1 MFFSNL
7 QPSEQVCFDLSNI
20 NWICPV
26 LLLPICA
33 YIYETNSKYVLPIN
47 NSVKSYINTINF
59 PSGVQTISEDQKYHT
74 YIPIVFLQK
83 VDSIDGKEKLESW
96 FQELVYHNM
105 KIKGNK
111 NAIFAPITELITNI
125 FEHSGKSH
133 GWVLAQIYPFQNYVD
148 VCIVDTG
155 RGIKQCYEEEL
166 NMKLNSHLE
175 AFEMLANRESSK
187 SNKERGYGIYMSKK
201 LICKA
206 LDGNFV
212 LLSGNAGWNI
222 DSDSSNMTEIAN
234 FYWQGVIAS
243 YRINFPNK
251 QVDFYDFLE

>member
-1 MFFSNL
+1 
-7 QPSEQVCFDLSNI
+7 
-20 NWICPV
+20 
-26 LLLPICA
+26 
-33 YIYETNSKYVLPIN
+33 
-47 NSVKSYINTINF
+47 
-59 PSGVQTISEDQKYHT
+59 
-74 YIPIVFLQK
+74 
-83 VDSIDGKEKLESW
+83 
-96 FQELVYHNM
+96 M

-212 LLSGNAGWNI
+212 LLSGNAG
-222 DSDSSNMTEIAN
+222 
-234 FYWQGVIAS
+234 
-243 YRINFPNK
+243 
-251 QVDFYDFLE
+251 